1 MAEWRNKQRI
11 TQKATTFNVCV
22 LITAILLLMRSKFE
36 QLPERNIHFQSQPN
50 VSLEFQTFCPDV
62 WKSHSVATGTPPAE
76 EKNATT
82 LKGHLLTYAGSRS
95 RGEPMVLALLLTY
108 SSWNRTQQR
117 GVLDQN
123 PRNAAV
129 MTGDDF
135 LFGLH
140 PSELPAFVG
149 HINVLF

>member
-1 MAEWRNKQRI
+1 MAEWRNKQGI
-11 TQKATTFNVCV
+11 TQKLTTFIVCV

-36 QLPERNIHFQSQPN
+36 QLPERNTHFQSQPN

-108 SSWNRTQQR
+108 SSWNRRDSAWRVGSKAQECCCDDR
-117 GVLDQN
+117 WWLPLWSASIFHVLSF
-123 PRNAAV
+123 PHLWV
-129 MTGDDF
+129 T
-135 LFGLH
+135 
-140 PSELPAFVG
+140 
-149 HINVLF
+149 